1 MRSPS
6 GISSPAAES
15 RDQLLRFSTGF
26 STRLSTGIQ
35 GLSTGFPLTV
45 IGLCSFSRTPP
56 EVVKRC

>member
-1 MRSPS
+1 
-6 GISSPAAES
+6 
-15 RDQLLRFSTGF
+15 LLRFSTGF